1 MKNNLYIFPV
11 DQSKE
16 IDRIYNLYYRP
27 TNNSSNKVD
36 FLGLYNNKEIIC
48 VGKVISKVNILI
60 RDKSIVFFKDNIEYD
75 ITKLKEINDNNILC
89 DIFNFDENITNEY
102 VFSNDTLSNLNID
115 NIHKIILDII
125 YRIEK
130 TIKFVEDIDTEIE
143 NLTHN
148 INTFYIIDNFELV
161 DNYEFLTYGSPI
173 KCDLLEFLNEK
184 ELSSLTSKKLSNLLT
199 SKTIK
204 IKSE

>member
-199 SKTIK
+199 STTLK